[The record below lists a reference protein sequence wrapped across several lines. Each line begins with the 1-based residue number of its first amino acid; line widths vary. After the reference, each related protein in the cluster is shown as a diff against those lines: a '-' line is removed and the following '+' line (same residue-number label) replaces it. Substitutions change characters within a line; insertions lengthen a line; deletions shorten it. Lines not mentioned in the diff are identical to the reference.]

1 MPQQGKRYRADS
13 DGWDKEAALPLAQAI
28 EKVKSFKKT
37 KFDQSIDIVVHLGID
52 PKQADQLVRG
62 ALALPHGIGKSKR
75 VIAFCRDDQ
84 MAGAKAAGAIEA
96 GGDVLVK
103 KVEAGFFDFDVAIAS
118 PDLMRIVSRLGKV
131 LGPKGLMPS
140 PKSGTVTPN
149 IEQAVREY
157 AAGKIEFRNDAN
169 GNVHAVIGKHSFD
182 AAKLTENAQSFIDN
196 ILRLK
201 PSSAKG
207 LYIKKVSVKATM
219 TPGVIVQL

>member
-1 MPQQGKRYRADS
+1 MPRQGKRYRADS
-13 DGWDKEAALPLAQAI
+13 EGWDKEQALVLADAVA
-28 EKVKSFKKT
+28 KVKSFKKT
-37 KFDQSIDIVVHLGID
+37 KFDQSVDIVVHLGID

-84 MAGAKAAGAIEA
+84 AASAKAAGAMEA
-96 GGDVLVK
+96 GGEALVK
-103 KVEAGFFDFDVAIAS
+103 KVEAGWLDFDVAIS
-118 PDLMRIVSRLGKV
+118 GPDMMRIVSRLGKV

-149 IEQAVREY
+149 IDQAVREY

-182 AAKLTENAQSFIDN
+182 TQKLIENAQAFLDN
-196 ILRLK
+196 IQRIR
-201 PSSAKG
+201 PTTAKG
-207 LYIKKVSVKATM
+207 QYVKKVSIKATM